1 MPTFSPMKSIGASSR
16 SPSPITMVPSIGTVS
31 MTRRIASTA
40 TASEWCRS
48 PCPIVWAHATAA
60 SSTTRRKSSERSE
73 SSIGRQLAAGW
84 PVRPVAEQVVGLH
97 QFVNLTR
104 PFVDHRT
111 FAVAIETA
119 DGVLVRVPVC
129 AVNLH
134 GIRCGALRGD
144 SRKPFRQPRFP
155 GVAPARVLQP
165 SRAHPQQPRYLII
178 RLHLREHFLHELV

>member
-1 MPTFSPMKSIGASSR
+1 MCIRDRMYSIGASSR
-16 SPSPITMVPSIGTVS
+16 SPSPITIVPSIGTVS

-40 TASEWCRS
+40 TASDLCLS

-84 PVRPVAEQVVGLH
+84 TVCPVAKQVIGLH

-104 PFVDHRT
+104 AFVDHCT
-111 FAVAIETA
+111 FAVAIKTPY
-119 DGVLVRVPVC
+119 GVLVGVTIR

-134 GIRCGALRGD
+134 GIRRCALRSNGCEPF
-144 SRKPFRQPRFP
+144 RKPRFFR
-155 GVAPARVLQP
+155 VAPADVLQP
-165 SRAHPQQPRYLII
+165 SRAHPEEPRRLII
-178 RLHLREHFLHELV
+178 GFHL